1 MKKLIFATTSKHK
14 LTEIRAMLPGYD
26 VLGLEDIGYHTEIE
40 ETGLT
45 LEENATIKALQLYSH
60 IHEASLGEDT
70 GLEVFALDMAP
81 GVHTARYAG
90 NDRDPAKNMDKLLE
104 QLTSKSDRRAR
115 FRTVIAL
122 ADKEGIRLFEGI
134 VNGTI
139 SEARSG
145 AGGFGY
151 DPVFI
156 PEGYD
161 KTFAE
166 LPSDIKNNISHRAMA
181 VQKLVSFLASE
192 NPGGRPV

>member
-1 MKKLIFATTSKHK
+1 MKKLIFATTSRHK
-14 LTEIRAMLPGYD
+14 LNEIRAMLPGHD
-26 VLGLEDIGYHTEIE
+26 VLGLEDIGYFTEIE

-45 LEENATIKALQLYSH
+45 LEENASIKALQLYSH

-166 LPSDIKNNISHRAMA
+166 LASDIKNNISHRAMA
-181 VQKLVSFLASE
+181 VHKLVSFLASE
-192 NPGGRPV
+192 NPAGGPA

>member
-1 MKKLIFATTSKHK
+1 MKKLIFATTSSHK
-14 LTEIRAMLPGYD
+14 LTEIRAMLSGYD

-90 NDRDPAKNMDKLLE
+90 NDRDPDKNMDKLLE

-192 NPGGRPV
+192 NPAGRPV

>member
-166 LPSDIKNNISHRAMA
+166 LASDIKNNISHRAMA

-192 NPGGRPV
+192 NPAGRPV